1 MTTFS
6 KIWDTEVKK
15 LAEACVTEPELI
27 QIMCQDENY
36 KPTEKEKEYLESVER
51 KYKDIYGMYYISN
64 MIWKVDHALADGR
77 KEAAKVAIT
86 FVYETLSSES
96 YFENVFHRNA
106 NDEEWKTRANLR
118 DGLYKLLHA

>member
-6 KIWDTEVKK
+6 RIWDTEVKK

-27 QIMCQDENY
+27 RLMCKSETY
-36 KPTEKEKEYLESVER
+36 KPTKKEKEYLKSIER

-64 MIWKVDHALADGR
+64 MIWEVEHALADGR
-77 KEAAKVAIT
+77 KESAKVAIS

-96 YFENVFHRNA
+96 YFENVFHGNA
-106 NDEEWKTRANLR
+106 NDEEWKTRAALR
-118 DGLYKLLHA
+118 DGLYKLLYA

>member
-6 KIWDTEVKK
+6 RIWDTEVKK

-27 QIMCQDENY
+27 RLMYQSEDY
-36 KPTEKEKEYLESVER
+36 KPTEKEKEYLESVKR
-51 KYKDIYGMYYISN
+51 KYKDIYGMYYISD
-64 MIWKVDHALADGR
+64 MIWNVEHALADGR

-86 FVYETLSSES
+86 FVCEVLNSES
-96 YFENVFHRNA
+96 YFQNVFHGNA
-106 NDEEWKTRANLR
+106 NDEEWKTRAKLR